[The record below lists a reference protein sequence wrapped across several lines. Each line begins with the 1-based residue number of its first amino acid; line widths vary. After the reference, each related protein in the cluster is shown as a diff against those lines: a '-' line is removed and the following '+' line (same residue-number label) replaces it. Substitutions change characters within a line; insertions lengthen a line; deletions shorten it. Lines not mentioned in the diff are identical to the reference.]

1 MASLLIFVFVNLGLA
16 YFLISL
22 PCWIFSVVLLSFLL
36 LLCYKKKHY
45 NKLSNVLLL
54 ISLVFSFFAYL
65 NSFNPSI
72 FYILMNLSALFASL
86 KSIYYNNIFLL
97 ISWILNAVSFGYLIS
112 GLKSL
117 TLGIIF
123 SIIIFLLGIKDV
135 FSTKKIQRK
144 SEK

>member
-86 KSIYYNNIFLL
+86 KSIYYNYIFLL

>member
-1 MASLLIFVFVNLGLA
+1 
-16 YFLISL
+16 
-22 PCWIFSVVLLSFLL
+22 
-36 LLCYKKKHY
+36 
-45 NKLSNVLLL
+45 
-54 ISLVFSFFAYL
+54 
-65 NSFNPSI
+65 
-72 FYILMNLSALFASL
+72 MNLSALFASL

>member
-97 ISWILNAVSFGYLIS
+97 ISWIFNAVSFGYLIS